1 MKKALIILA
10 LLVFAGVLAVVIV
23 LRSRSDEPI
32 AVSISDLS
40 PGPAFE
46 VHVRKPRIARPLGGI
61 LPIEL
66 EQKLFGGSELR
77 FGHTS
82 VGAMIGRVGKDHL
95 ELRADG
101 WDLFIESDSEGQV
114 GGGTHLVFPTFPED
128 AKQTLRCRPE
138 NSALSYLQTT
148 QRVGSGELD
157 GSFLVELV
165 TCENVE
171 TGKVIE
177 WRQAPLTVR
186 GSFRGLRANSERR
199 MVTMKTKR

>member
-1 MKKALIILA
+1 MKTLLIIIGFA
-10 LLVFAGVLAVVIV
+10 LLIAGVVVLV
-23 LRSRSDEPI
+23 FVFRSRPDDPI
-32 AVSISDLS
+32 AVRIPDLS

-46 VHVRKPRIARPLGGI
+46 VRVRKPRSARPLGGI

-82 VGAMIGRVGKDHL
+82 GGAMIGSVGKDHL

-101 WDLFIESDSEGQV
+101 WDLLIETDAEGRV
-114 GGGTHLVFPTFPED
+114 GRGTHLVFPIFHED
-128 AKQTLRCRPE
+128 TRQTLRCRPE

-165 TCENVE
+165 TCENIE
-171 TGKVIE
+171 TGKQIE

-186 GSFRGLRANSERR
+186 GGFKGLPR
-199 MVTMKTKR
+199 K